1 MIRIILRI
9 KLLDPENMR
18 IGQSRAA
25 HHNSDAALDITYK
38 RLFVDAVAIPESVA
52 IKENIAEHAAPFR
65 SKEHVPTQAI
75 TGNGKSHRCLCKDI
89 AETNTCMWCKISID
103 TEIFLRRPHTPFS
116 FVVEKESRL
125 IFELIITNHWGAES
139 QTIYAR
145 SSEHLLQRMRRQP
158 CQH

>member
-65 SKEHVPTQAI
+65 PKEHIPTQAI
-75 TGNGKSHRCLCKDI
+75 TAHEIVRPRQ
-89 AETNTCMWCKISID
+89 AEANTGWA
-103 TEIFLRRPHTPFS
+103 
-116 FVVEKESRL
+116 
-125 IFELIITNHWGAES
+125 LIIMLS
-139 QTIYAR
+139 
-145 SSEHLLQRMRRQP
+145 
-158 CQH
+158 